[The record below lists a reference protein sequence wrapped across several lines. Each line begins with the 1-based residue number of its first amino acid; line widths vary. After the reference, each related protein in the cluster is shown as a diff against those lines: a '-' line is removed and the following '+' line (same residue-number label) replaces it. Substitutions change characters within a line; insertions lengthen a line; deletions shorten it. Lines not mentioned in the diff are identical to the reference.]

1 MSQLTGFVRKY
12 TEVEDVEDEKRL
24 LPKLSKLPQ
33 LSKLSSVVSF
43 LALRFNKRM
52 SKSQKE
58 LAFLQ
63 DLTITKDW
71 TERFTTYTDKHLTFP
86 KEGNFLYFNAGTVTH
101 ALELWETL
109 EREVYINC
117 VCDNPELRKIAEAKV
132 NVMKARIK
140 FSELDELESE
150 SFDLVLADL
159 SLVRPNKIG
168 EILDEILYLTKK
180 GGQVAFFLPTAGSFG
195 EIFSY
200 LWETFL
206 DIELVEKSGEIERLI
221 NENLTISQIEEIA
234 VNSGLKK
241 VSNDTSLE
249 FFDFETGKEFINS
262 TLLADFLF
270 PVWLDFLTAKE
281 QKQATK
287 KIAQLID
294 DEYDKLSFRF
304 TVKATLFKGI
314 KQ

>member
-1 MSQLTGFVRKY
+1 
-12 TEVEDVEDEKRL
+12 
-24 LPKLSKLPQ
+24 
-33 LSKLSSVVSF
+33 
-43 LALRFNKRM
+43 M

-63 DLTITKDW
+63 DLTISKDW
-71 TERFTTYTDKHLTFP
+71 TERFTNFTDKHLTFP
-86 KEGNFLYFNAGTVTH
+86 KEGNFLYFNGGTVTH

-109 EREVYINC
+109 EREVSINY
-117 VCDNPELRKIAEAKV
+117 VSDNPELRKIAEAKV

-140 FSELDELESE
+140 FSELSELESE

-159 SLVRPNKIG
+159 SLVRPNKIS
-168 EILDEILYLTKK
+168 EILDEILFLTKK

-221 NENLTISQIEEIA
+221 NEIPTISQIEKIA
-234 VNSGLKK
+234 AEAGLKK
-241 VSNDTSLE
+241 VSHETSLE
-249 FFDFETGKEFINS
+249 FFDYETGKDFINS
-262 TLLADFLF
+262 TLLTDFLF
-270 PVWLDFLTAKE
+270 PVWLDFLSAKE

-304 TVKATLFKGI
+304 TVKATLFQGT